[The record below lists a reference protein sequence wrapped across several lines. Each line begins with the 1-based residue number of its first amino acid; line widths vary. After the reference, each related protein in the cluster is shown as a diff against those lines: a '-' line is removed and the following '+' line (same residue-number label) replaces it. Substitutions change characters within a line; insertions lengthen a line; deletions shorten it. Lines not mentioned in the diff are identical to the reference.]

1 MDVTNPK
8 GLDDTRKIFENLKD
22 SLKQDTVK
30 MIVGNKI
37 DIKKRAIQ
45 ELQG

>member
-8 GLDDTRKIFENLKD
+8 GLDETRKIFENLKD

-30 MIVGNKI
+30 MIFGNKI